1 MPKLPILKPKKV
13 MAMLERNGFLHKH
26 TTGSPYIYFHP
37 VKRNAVTVPFHN
49 RDLAKGTL
57 LSIIKQAGLSKKDL

>member
-1 MPKLPILKPKKV
+1 
-13 MAMLERNGFLHKH
+13 MLERNGFLHKH